1 MAKRNILL
9 GTASGKLGDIVFS
22 RRNGEQIIST
32 RVTPANPKSEAQSRQ
47 RMAFATAT
55 SAASRLRQIIDH
67 SFEGVKYGQDSV
79 NHFVKLNIKALRA
92 AAAYNGEELPEGSYN
107 DFLIKGVKGVARMPF
122 VVSEGRLN
130 FPNGTLAVNQFGD
143 TGLAVPVYNQDPW
156 LIDVENA
163 ESYETALAGLGLI
176 PGDQLTLL
184 AVVTDGNS
192 IGSYDP
198 TGAYNTTSYVEFAR
212 IVFKKS
218 SEIDFGAITI
228 GELISESGVISPQFI
243 NFERSSEWVGG
254 VNVTNEPVG
263 SDDYAVFAPVIS
275 NPALILKMAAVIRS
289 QRGENGWLRSSNKF
303 AVADDQN
310 ATADMVWPSY
320 ANQSAEL
327 VSDRYLNQATNNVGS
342 TGTSQVAKAPFI
354 LSFSA
359 VQSASTLT
367 ISQVRYSNIPSGTR
381 KIISVYAADGSLIQ
395 MLNTTNIEDST
406 TAVTIPPTT
415 ATQTLRV
422 VVASFGASR
431 SQSVNWTQPE

>member
-67 SFEGVKYGQDSV
+67 SFEGIKYGQDSV
-79 NHFVKLNIKALRA
+79 NYFVKLNLKALRA

-130 FPNGTLAVNQFGD
+130 FPNGELVTTAAGVGIAINVTNDGLWSDPISDASIYEAVLSQ
-143 TGLAVPVYNQDPW
+143 LHVV
-156 LIDVENA
+156 
-163 ESYETALAGLGLI
+163 

-184 AVVTDGNS
+184 AVVTDGS
-192 IGSYDP
+192 SAGVYDP

-212 IVFKKS
+212 IIFKKV
-218 SEIDFGAITI
+218 SEIDWASITAQPLLDAVGGI
-228 GELISESGVISPQFI
+228 NAQFV
-243 NFERSSEWVGG
+243 NFERSSEWVGNVLMPLG
-254 VNVTNEPVG
+254 VDGNGGNT
-263 SDDYAVFAPVIS
+263 AVFVPIIS
-275 NPALILKMAAVIRS
+275 NPVLVLKMAAVIRS

-320 ANQSAEL
+320 ASQSAEL

-354 LSFSA
+354 LSFNVAKSGSA
-359 VQSASTLT
+359 LNITD
-367 ISQVRYSNIPSGTR
+367 VRAHNIPSSTVMNVV
-381 KIISVYAADGSLIQ
+381 VYDANDEQIQ
-395 MLNTTNIEDST
+395 
-406 TAVTIPPTT
+406 T
-415 ATQTLRV
+415 ATSTIGSPSTLIALTDDIVSQRV
-422 VVASFGASR
+422 RIVVSAYGVSR
-431 SQSVNWTQPE
+431 TQYYNWVGE